1 MEGQATPLGRDKRR
15 IRRALGDESCDGGRR
30 GRRTDGG
37 AGLGRRGQATDA
49 AWRRAADAEGTR
61 DGCGGGDRRRM
72 RRGQATD
79 GQGVGGR
86 AAGQATCESATQG
99 GGGGGVRHWQ
109 RASRDAE
116 ARLHG
121 ERDAEANRWG
131 VPAIYSSDTE
141 ARYGGALLRHDTAAI
156 LRLDTVARCSMIQH
170 RYGGSIRRRVA
181 AA

>member
-49 AWRRAADAEGTR
+49 ADAEGTR

-79 GQGVGGR
+79 GRGVGGR

-99 GGGGGVRHWQ
+99 GGR
-109 RASRDAE
+109 RASLASCEPRRGGETAWR
-116 ARLHG
+116 ARRGG
-121 ERDAEANRWG
+121 ESVGCTSDQQWRYTA
-131 VPAIYSSDTE
+131 AI
-141 ARYGGALLRHDTAAI
+141 RRLDTAA
-156 LRLDTVARCSMIQH
+156 RCSGMIRQLDIAARH
-170 RYGGSIRRRVA
+170 GVA